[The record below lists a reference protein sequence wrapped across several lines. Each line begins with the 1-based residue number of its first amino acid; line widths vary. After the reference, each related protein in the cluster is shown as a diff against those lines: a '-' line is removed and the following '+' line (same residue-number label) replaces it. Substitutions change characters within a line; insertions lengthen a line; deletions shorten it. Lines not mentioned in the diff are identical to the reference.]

1 MKTEMENNSKIKY
14 IVYCTTNLING
25 KIYVGVHKTNPEIWD
40 FYLGNGVYANNKAT
54 YERSQYAF
62 QRAVK
67 KYGPKNFKRSIIKEF
82 PYTEQGEEEAFYLEA
97 DIVNEEFLKRPD
109 VYNMALGG
117 KIGRQVVQRI
127 PCYQYDSDGNFIKE
141 YKSYNDASKELNRNL
156 RTIQRAIK
164 DKIKCAGYYI
174 TNVKYNILD
183 ITKMHNYEGYN
194 CIPVYQYSSSGQ
206 YDCCYDSIND
216 ASRVLGIHSA
226 NISRAIKLGTI
237 CNDKYFSDF
246 FSPEYRQAKTIKIT
260 SSEIHQYGLDGKYIA
275 SYKNMQEAKNKLG
288 IKSNI
293 YNAIKL
299 KQTCGGFQW
308 SFEKLDN
315 IAPIKPKSGR
325 PRRIGKYDKNWN
337 LIKEYKTLQEC
348 KNENGSGLIHV
359 LQGRDEFAKGFRYK
373 YLD

>member
-1 MKTEMENNSKIKY
+1 MENNSKIKY

-25 KIYVGVHKTNPEIWD
+25 KIYIGCHKTNPEIWD
-40 FYLGNGVYANNKAT
+40 SYLGNGVYVNNKST
-54 YERSQYAF
+54 YEKCKYAF

-67 KYGPKNFKRSIIKEF
+67 KYGPKNFKRSIIKIF
-82 PYTEQGEEEAFYLEA
+82 PYTKQGEEEAFALEA
-97 DIVNEEFLKRPD
+97 DIVNEEFLKRSD
-109 VYNMALGG
+109 VYNLALGG
-117 KIGRQVVQRI
+117 KVGGQILQRI

-164 DKIKCAGYYI
+164 EKIKCAGYFL
-174 TNVKYNILD
+174 TNIKYDQLD

-194 CIPVYQYSSSGQ
+194 YIPVYQYSSTGE

-216 ASRVLGIHSA
+216 ASRVLNIHSA
-226 NISRAIKLGTI
+226 NISRAIKLGCI
-237 CNDKYFSDF
+237 CNGKYFSEF
-246 FSPEYRQAKTIKIT
+246 FRPEYRQAKTDKIT
-260 SSEIHQYGLDGKYIA
+260 SSEIHQYGLDGQYIA

-308 SFEKLDN
+308 SFEKLN
-315 IAPIKPKSGR
+315 EIAPVKPKAGR
-325 PRRIGKYDKNWN
+325 ARKVGKYDKDWN

-348 KNENGSGLIHV
+348 KKENGSGMVHV